1 MDSIDYYNRYA
12 VPYYEKTV
20 DADMGEVMKP
30 FVELLPENAEVL
42 DLGCGSGRDT
52 LALEEYGFYV
62 TPLDGAEKMC
72 RLAEVNIDRDVLC
85 MTYDEMD
92 FDDVFDG
99 IWACASLVHLRDD
112 QMRSVLKK
120 LILALHEDGTLYFSV
135 RKGDRDGIYGERYFR
150 DYTKRELYDLLEEF
164 PQLKVIDLWTTQDVL
179 PGRQDR
185 VWLNVLVKKVD
196 PEV

>member
-52 LALEEYGFYV
+52 
-62 TPLDGAEKMC
+62 
-72 RLAEVNIDRDVLC
+72 LAEVNIDRDVLC

-120 LILALHEDGTLYFSV
+120 LILALHEDGILYFSV

>member
-1 MDSIDYYNRYA
+1 M
-12 VPYYEKTV
+12 
-20 DADMGEVMKP
+20 
-30 FVELLPENAEVL
+30 
-42 DLGCGSGRDT
+42 
-52 LALEEYGFYV
+52 
-62 TPLDGAEKMC
+62 
-72 RLAEVNIDRDVLC
+72 
-85 MTYDEMD
+85 
-92 FDDVFDG
+92 
-99 IWACASLVHLRDD
+99 
-112 QMRSVLKK
+112 
-120 LILALHEDGTLYFSV
+120 SV